1 MRLSAGAA
9 IVRAPFAKM
18 KASAR
23 AGRNGIPALLAFVCG
38 GIAVQTLPEL
48 PSPMLLTGLAVA
60 APILFLCRRSL
71 ACALLLGF
79 AWASAFALLRLHDEL
94 PRNLEGRDI
103 IVEGTIAS
111 LPEPNERGVRFEFD
125 VGRIV
130 SPEGG
135 RAPGHLRLTW
145 YDTDRT
151 LRAGEHWRLTVRLKR
166 PHGMLNPGGMD
177 YELWLF
183 SRNIRALGYVRE
195 SPGNALL
202 RPANPWLPG
211 AWRQTLSDRIHAAL
225 ADSPFDGVIQALV
238 MGAEDAIT
246 PSQWEVL
253 RRTGTA
259 HLIAISGSHI
269 SLVAL
274 LAYGIA
280 AGAAALLQVMRWPPP
295 ALAASTAVAAAAG
308 YSALT
313 GFAIPTRRAL
323 IMIAIAMGGIVAQR
337 HLRPAHTLALAL
349 AAVVLL
355 DPLSVTSPGF
365 WLSFLAVGFILYLL
379 TGRLHRA
386 GLVRGLAWTNW
397 ATSLGLAPVLLFFFG
412 QVSLASPLANL
423 FAVPVLGL
431 AITPLALFGALVLLV
446 WPAVGKVL
454 MGFTETLVAWTWKAL
469 EWLSALSWAQW
480 QHAAPPFPTALLAAL
495 GAAVLMIPRGIPGRW
510 LGLFLLL
517 PAATHAPARPPE
529 GGYRLTV
536 LDVGQALA
544 SVVET
549 HAHTLVFDTGARL
562 SDSFDMGTAVLEPY
576 LRSRGISAVDTLVVS
591 HGDNDH
597 IGGAAALLQRF
608 PVAAAL
614 SSVPDKL
621 SHPGAK
627 TCQAGQSWKW
637 DGVRFEMLWP
647 PVPGG
652 VEGIGAAGKDNDTS
666 CVLKISAA
674 QGSALLTGDI
684 ERGAESGL
692 VTRYGAGL
700 ASTVLVAPHHGSKTS
715 SSPEFLSEVRPST
728 VLVSAGYRNRW
739 GFPSPQVMERYRRF
753 GIRVFDTASGGALTV
768 LPGADG
774 SGPELIPY
782 RLSHRRYWHDTAPR
796 TESPAGAAPR

>member
-1 MRLSAGAA
+1 
-9 IVRAPFAKM
+9 M

-323 IMIAIAMGGIVAQR
+323 IMIAIAMGGIIAQR
-337 HLRPAHTLALAL
+337 HLRPVHTLTWAL

-355 DPLSVTSPGF
+355 DPLAVTSPGF

-379 TGRLHRA
+379 TCRLHRA
-386 GLVRGLAWTNW
+386 GFVRGLAWTNW

-412 QVSLASPLANL
+412 QISLISPLANL

-446 WPAVGKVL
+446 WPAAGIVL

-469 EWLSALSWAQW
+469 EWLSALPWAQW
-480 QHAAPPFPTALLAAL
+480 QHAAPPLPMALLAAF

-517 PAATHAPARPPE
+517 PAATYAPGPPPE
-529 GGYRLTV
+529 GSYRLTV

-576 LRSRGISAVDTLVVS
+576 LRARGISAIDTLVVS

-621 SHPGAK
+621 SHPAAK
-627 TCQAGQSWKW
+627 SCRAGQSWEW

-647 PVPGG
+647 PTP
-652 VEGIGAAGKDNDTS
+652 EGAEGEGTTADDDNDTS
-666 CVLKISAA
+666 CVLKISAT
-674 QGSALLTGDI
+674 QGGALLTGDI
-684 ERGAESGL
+684 ERSAESGL
-692 VTRYGAGL
+692 VTRYAAAL

-715 SSPEFLSEVRPST
+715 STPEFLSEVRPST

-739 GFPSPQVMERYRRF
+739 GFPSPQVMERYRRL

-768 LPGADG
+768 RPGADG
-774 SGPELIPY
+774 AGPELIPY

>member
-1 MRLSAGAA
+1 
-9 IVRAPFAKM
+9 M
-18 KASAR
+18 KA
-23 AGRNGIPALLAFVCG
+23 GTWNGCGGIPALLAFVCG
-38 GIAVQTLPEL
+38 AITVQGLPEL
-48 PSPMLLTGLAVA
+48 PSPMLLTGLTIA
-60 APILFLCRRSL
+60 APILFFLRRSL

-94 PRNLEGRDI
+94 PRDLEGRDI
-103 IVEGTIAS
+103 IVEGAIAS

-125 VGRIV
+125 LGRTV
-130 SPEGG
+130 SPEDG
-135 RAPGHLRLTW
+135 RVPGHLRLNW
-145 YDTDRT
+145 YDTTRT
-151 LRAGEHWRLTVRLKR
+151 LHAGEHWRLTVRLKR

-177 YELWLF
+177 HELWLF

-195 SPGNALL
+195 SPGNVLL
-202 RPANPWLPG
+202 KPANPWLPG
-211 AWRQTLSDRIHAAL
+211 AWRQTLSDRIHATL
-225 ADSPFDGVIQALV
+225 ADSRFDGVIRALV
-238 MGAEDAIT
+238 MGAEDAIS
-246 PSQWEVL
+246 PAQWEVL

-269 SLVAL
+269 SLIAVV
-274 LAYGIA
+274 AYGIA

-295 ALAASTAVAAAAG
+295 ALAAVAAVAAAAG

-313 GFAIPTRRAL
+313 GFAIPTQRAL
-323 IMIAIAMGGIVAQR
+323 IMIAIAMGGIIAQR
-337 HLRPAHTLALAL
+337 HLRPVHTLTWAL

-355 DPLSVTSPGF
+355 DPLAVTSPGF

-379 TGRLHRA
+379 TGRLQRP
-386 GLVRGLAWTNW
+386 GLLHGLAWTNW

-412 QVSLASPLANL
+412 QISLISPLANL

-431 AITPLALFGALVLLV
+431 AITPLALLSALALLV
-446 WPAVGKVL
+446 WPAAGIVL

-480 QHAAPPFPTALLAAL
+480 QHAAPPLPMALLAAL

-517 PAATHAPARPPE
+517 PAATYVPAPPPE
-529 GGYRLTV
+529 GSYRLTV

-549 HAHTLVFDTGARL
+549 RAHTLVFDTGARL

-576 LRSRGISAVDTLVVS
+576 LRSRGLSAIDTLVVS

-621 SHPGAK
+621 SHPAAK
-627 TCQAGQSWKW
+627 SCRAGQSWEW

-647 PVPGG
+647 PAPGG
-652 VEGIGAAGKDNDTS
+652 GGIKGEGATGKDNDTS

-692 VTRYGAGL
+692 VKRYGAAL

-739 GFPSPQVMERYRRF
+739 GFPSPQVMERYRRL
-753 GIRVFDTASGGALTV
+753 GIRAFDTASGGALTV

-774 SGPELIPY
+774 SGPGLIPY
-782 RLSHRRYWHDTAPR
+782 RLSYRRYWHDTAAR
-796 TESPAGAAPR
+796 TESPAGAAHR

>member
-1 MRLSAGAA
+1 MGLSAGAA
-9 IVRAPFAKM
+9 ILRAPFENL
-18 KASAR
+18 KAGGCPNRS
-23 AGRNGIPALLAFVCG
+23 GVPALLAFVCG
-38 GIAVQTLPEL
+38 GITVQTLPEL
-48 PSPMLLTGLAVA
+48 PSPLPLAGIA
-60 APILFLCRRSL
+60 AAALALFLCRRLL

-79 AWASAFALLRLHDEL
+79 VWASAFALLRLDDEL
-94 PRNLEGRDI
+94 PRDLEGRDI

-111 LPEPNERGVRFEFD
+111 LPEPNARGVRFEFE
-125 VGRIV
+125 VGRII
-130 SPEGG
+130 SPEDA
-135 RAPGHLRLTW
+135 RIPAHLRLTW
-145 YDTDRT
+145 YDAART
-151 LRAGEHWRLTVRLKR
+151 LRAGERWRLSVRLKR

-202 RPANPWLPG
+202 GPAHPWLPG
-211 AWRQTLSDRIHAAL
+211 AWRQALSDRIHGVL
-225 ADSPFDGVIQALV
+225 GGSPFDGVIQALV
-238 MGAEDAIT
+238 MGADDAIT
-246 PSQWEVL
+246 PAQWEVL

-269 SLVAL
+269 SLIAL
-274 LAYGIA
+274 LAYGLA
-280 AGAAALLQVMRWPPP
+280 ARFAALLQVMRWPPP
-295 ALAASTAVAAAAG
+295 ALAAVAAVAAAAG

-323 IMIAIAMGGIVAQR
+323 IMITIAMGGIIAQR

-355 DPLSVTSPGF
+355 DPLAVTSPGF

-379 TGRLHRA
+379 TGRLRRA
-386 GLVRGLAWTNW
+386 GLLSGLAWTNW

-412 QVSLASPLANL
+412 QISLVSPLANL

-431 AITPLALFGALVLLV
+431 TITPLALFSALALLV
-446 WPAVGKVL
+446 WPEAGKVL
-454 MGFTETLVAWTWKAL
+454 MGLTETLVAWAWQAL
-469 EWLSALSWAQW
+469 EWLSGLSWAQW
-480 QHAAPPFPTALLAAL
+480 QHAAPPFPAALLAAL
-495 GAAVLMIPRGIPGRW
+495 GTAVLMIPRGIPGRW

-517 PAATHAPARPPE
+517 PAATHAPEPPPE

-549 HAHTLVFDTGARL
+549 RAHTLVFDTGARL
-562 SDSFDMGTAVLEPY
+562 GDGFDMGTAVLEPY
-576 LRSRGISAVDTLVVS
+576 LRSRGISAIDTLVVS

-597 IGGAAALLQRF
+597 IGGAAALLRRF
-608 PVAAAL
+608 PVEAAL
-614 SSVPDKL
+614 SSVPDRL
-621 SHPGAK
+621 PHPGAK
-627 TCQAGQSWKW
+627 DCQAGQAWEW
-637 DGVRFEMLWP
+637 DGVKFEMLWP
-647 PVPGG
+647 PALSG
-652 VEGIGAAGKDNDTS
+652 VKDNDAS
-666 CVLKISAA
+666 CVLKVSAP

-684 ERGAESGL
+684 ERGAEASL
-692 VTRYGAGL
+692 VVRYGAAL

-715 SSPEFLSEVRPST
+715 SSPEFLSEVRPAT

-753 GIRVFDTASGGALTV
+753 GIEVFDTASGGALTV
-768 LPGADG
+768 QPRDNGAE
-774 SGPELIPY
+774 SEIRAY
-782 RLSHRRYWHDTAPR
+782 RLSHRRYWRDAAVK
-796 TESPAGAAPR
+796 TESPAGATPR

>member
-1 MRLSAGAA
+1 MNAD
-9 IVRAPFAKM
+9 
-18 KASAR
+18 
-23 AGRNGIPALLAFVCG
+23 AGRRHGGLPALLAFVLG
-38 GIAVQTLPEL
+38 GIVVQTLPEL
-48 PSPMLLTGLAVA
+48 PSPTLLAGLAVA
-60 APILFLCRRSL
+60 ALALLLRRRILPG
-71 ACALLLGF
+71 ALLLGF
-79 AWASAFALLRLHDEL
+79 AWASTFALFRLHDEL
-94 PRNLEGRDI
+94 PRDLEGRD
-103 IVEGTIAS
+103 VTLEGTIAS
-111 LPEPNERGVRFEFD
+111 LPEPNARSVRFEFD
-125 VGRIV
+125 VGRVI
-130 SPEGG
+130 SPEDA
-135 RAPGHLRLTW
+135 RIPVHLRLTW
-145 YDTDRT
+145 YDTARP
-151 LRAGEHWRLTVRLKR
+151 LRAGERWRLTVRLKR

-195 SPGNALL
+195 NPGNALL
-202 RPANPWLPG
+202 EPANPWLPG
-211 AWRQTLSDRIHAAL
+211 AWRQALSDRIHASL
-225 ADSPFDGVIQALV
+225 AESPFDGVIRALV
-238 MGAEDAIT
+238 MGDDAAIT
-246 PSQWEVL
+246 PAQWEVL

-274 LAYGIA
+274 IAYGVA
-280 AGAAALLQVMRWPPP
+280 ARFAALLQVMRWPPP
-295 ALAASTAVAAAAG
+295 ALAAVTAVFAAAG

-323 IMIAIAMGGIVAQR
+323 IMIAIAMGGIIAQR

-349 AAVVLL
+349 ASVVLL
-355 DPLSVTSPGF
+355 DPLAVTSPGF
-365 WLSFLAVGFILYLL
+365 WLSFLAVGCILYLL
-379 TGRLHRA
+379 TGRLRRG
-386 GLVRGLAWTNW
+386 GLLSGLAWTNW

-412 QVSLASPLANL
+412 QISLVSPLANL

-431 AITPLALFGALVLLV
+431 AITPLALFSALALLV
-446 WPAVGKVL
+446 WPEAGKVL
-454 MGFTETLVAWTWKAL
+454 MGLTETLVAWAWQAL

-495 GAAVLMIPRGIPGRW
+495 GTVVLMIPRGIPGRW

-517 PAATHAPARPPE
+517 PAATHAPEPPPK

-576 LRSRGISAVDTLVVS
+576 LRSRGISAIDTLVVS

-597 IGGAAALLQRF
+597 IGGAAGLLQRF

-614 SSVPDKL
+614 SSVPDRL

-627 TCQAGQSWKW
+627 SCQAGQSWEW

-647 PVPGG
+647 PALGG
-652 VEGIGAAGKDNDTS
+652 AEGKGAAGKDNDAS
-666 CVLKISAA
+666 CVLRISTP
-674 QGSALLTGDI
+674 QGSALLPGDI
-684 ERGAESGL
+684 ERGAEAGL
-692 VTRYGAGL
+692 VARYGTAL

-715 SSPEFLSEVRPST
+715 SSPEFLSEVRPSA

-739 GFPSPQVMERYRRF
+739 GFPSPQVMERYRRS
-753 GIRVFDTASGGALTV
+753 GIEVFDTASGGALTV
-768 LPGADG
+768 QPGDNGAE
-774 SGPELIPY
+774 PEIRPY
-782 RLSHRRYWHDTAPR
+782 RLSHRRYWHDAAAT
-796 TESPAGAAPR
+796 TGSPAGAMPR

>member
-1 MRLSAGAA
+1 MNAGGGGMA
-9 IVRAPFAKM
+9 
-18 KASAR
+18 
-23 AGRNGIPALLAFVCG
+23 ALLGFVSG
-38 GIAVQTLPEL
+38 VIAVQTLPDL
-48 PSPMLLTGLAVA
+48 PSPGLLAGFAIA
-60 APILFLCRRSL
+60 AAILFFYRRFL
-71 ACALLLGF
+71 GCALLLGF
-79 AWASAFALLRLHDEL
+79 VWASAFALLRLHDDL
-94 PRNLEGRDI
+94 PRELEGRDI
-103 IVEGTIAS
+103 RVEGTVAS
-111 LPEPNERGVRFEFD
+111 LPEPNERGMRFEFD
-125 VGRIV
+125 VDRIV
-130 SPEGG
+130 GPAEYRVPE
-135 RAPGHLRLTW
+135 HLRLTW
-145 YDTDRT
+145 YDPGHTV
-151 LRAGEHWRLTVRLKR
+151 RAGEHWRLTIRLKR

-195 SPGNALL
+195 SAGNVLL
-202 RPANPWLPG
+202 KPANPWLPG
-211 AWRQTLSDRIHAAL
+211 AWRQALSDRIHAAL
-225 ADSPFDGVIQALV
+225 AGSPFDGVIRALV

-246 PSQWEVL
+246 PPQWEVL

-269 SLVAL
+269 SLIAL
-274 LAYGIA
+274 LAYGVTA
-280 AGAAALLQVMRWPPP
+280 RATALLHVMRWPPP
-295 ALAASTAVAAAAG
+295 ALAARAAITAAAA

-323 IMIAIAMGGIVAQR
+323 LMIAITMGGVIAQR

-365 WLSFLAVGFILYLL
+365 WLSFLAVGCILYLL

-386 GLVRGLAWTNW
+386 NLVQGLAWTNW

-412 QVSLASPLANL
+412 QISLVSPLANL

-431 AITPLALFGALVLLV
+431 AITPLALFSALMLLV
-446 WPAVGKVL
+446 WPAAGTVL
-454 MGFTETLVAWTWKAL
+454 MELTETLVAWTWKVL
-469 EWLSALSWAQW
+469 EWLSAPSWAQW
-480 QHAAPPFPTALLAAL
+480 QHAAPPFPIALLAAF
-495 GAAVLMIPRGIPGRW
+495 GATVLMIPRGIPGRW

-517 PAATHAPARPPE
+517 PAATQAPPPPPE
-529 GGYRLTV
+529 GSYRLTV

-562 SDSFDMGTAVLEPY
+562 SDSFDMGTAVLGPY
-576 LRSRGISAVDTLVVS
+576 LRSRGISAIDTLVVS

-597 IGGAAALLQRF
+597 IGGAAALLQHF

-621 SHPGAK
+621 SHPDARP
-627 TCQAGQSWKW
+627 CQAGQSWQW

-647 PVPGG
+647 PAAEGG
-652 VEGIGAAGKDNDTS
+652 TGNDAS
-666 CVLKISAA
+666 CVLKITAN

-684 ERGAESGL
+684 ERGAEAGL
-692 VTRYGAGL
+692 VTRIGAAL
-700 ASTVLVAPHHGSKTS
+700 ASAVLVAPHHGSKTS
-715 SSPEFLSEVRPST
+715 SSPEFLSEVRPSA

-768 LPGADG
+768 LPAADG
-774 SGPELIPY
+774 SGPEIVPY
-782 RLSHRRYWHDTAPR
+782 RLSHRRYWHD
-796 TESPAGAAPR
+796 AAPSSLSDLTVWHSERR

>member
-446 WPAVGKVL
+446 WPAAGIVL

-627 TCQAGQSWKW
+627 ICQAGQSWEW

-652 VEGIGAAGKDNDTS
+652 VEGVGAAGKDNDTS